1 MIGNARGAEG
11 MREFTHEGIN
21 SHRFTSRRK
30 KGYDTLEVDMYLEH
44 LAEYVGW
51 TQAELARHQ
60 ETEQTAL
67 DLLRNAQS
75 VAGETVAAARRN
87 AEQVLRETA
96 EGVEL
101 SRTEARLTL
110 DDARAEADETM
121 VVARRSAEQ
130 VLREAEVGVELA
142 RTEARRTLD
151 DARAEGDRIMLSA
164 QVRAESEVEC
174 IRSQIAEL
182 EVEGMERSM
191 VLEQVAAEL
200 KNSVAES
207 TAELRFVG
215 LRLLEVAER
224 YDVEFTA
231 RDEVIELDGGSHEL
245 RESVDVA

>member
-1 MIGNARGAEG
+1 
-11 MREFTHEGIN
+11 MRQFTQEGIN
-21 SHRFTSRRK
+21 SHRFTSRRR

-44 LAEYVGW
+44 LAEYVDW
-51 TQAELARHQ
+51 TQVELARHQ
-60 ETEQTAL
+60 ATERTAL
-67 DLLRNAQS
+67 DMLRNAQC
-75 VAGETVAAARRN
+75 VADDTVAAARRN
-87 AEQVLRETA
+87 AER
-96 EGVEL
+96 
-101 SRTEARLTL
+101 
-110 DDARAEADETM
+110 
-121 VVARRSAEQ
+121 
-130 VLREAEVGVELA
+130 VLREAVEGTELA

-151 DARAEGDRIMLSA
+151 DARAEGDRIVLSA

-174 IRSQIAEL
+174 SRSQIAEL
-182 EVEGMERSM
+182 EVAGMERSM
-191 VLEQVAAEL
+191 ELEQVAAEL

>member
-101 SRTEARLTL
+101 ARTEARLTL
-110 DDARAEADETM
+110 DDARAEADM
-121 VVARRSAEQ
+121 IV
-130 VLREAEVGVELA
+130 
-142 RTEARRTLD
+142 
-151 DARAEGDRIMLSA
+151 LSA